1 MFCVGTKSGLCG
13 IKCFQLSSLARLQVT
28 ESLWMPLTG
37 TGSGSESSWDLQQL
51 WSESITA
58 VMGQWDV
65 SGKGVISQ
73 RPLSILCLSLCP
85 ETSVI

>member
-1 MFCVGTKSGLCG
+1 MLPFCVGTKSGLCG

-28 ESLWMPLTG
+28 ESLWMPLIG
-37 TGSGSESSWDLQQL
+37 TGSGSSWDLQQL

-65 SGKGVISQ
+65 SGKEVISQ
-73 RPLSILCLSLCP
+73 
-85 ETSVI
+85 